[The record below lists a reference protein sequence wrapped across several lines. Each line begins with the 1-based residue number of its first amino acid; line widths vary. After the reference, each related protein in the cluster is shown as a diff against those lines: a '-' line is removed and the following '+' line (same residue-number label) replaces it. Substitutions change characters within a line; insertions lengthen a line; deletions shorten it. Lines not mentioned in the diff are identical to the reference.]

1 MATQTTLTSEY
12 GWRPDATTF
21 AAADVVPEALIMQTS
36 TVAGT
41 IEGDQPSLHVAYVDD
56 ADAAFVAEASP
67 INESDPDM
75 DEVLV
80 HTGKISQLIK
90 LSNEQFN
97 QEGTADQLAMSVSR
111 AIIKRADQAY
121 ISQVAPT
128 PPAVHPPAGLL
139 NIDDV
144 VEGEEIIGDLD
155 ALVDL
160 IAELEAEGSTPS
172 HIVVDPRG
180 WAELR
185 KLKIGT
191 DFNSS
196 LLGAGT
202 VDAKPMLLSLPVLVN
217 RWVPQHSG
225 LVLDRT
231 AVVSA
236 VGPVKIAT
244 SEHQFFSSDSVA
256 LRATWRIGWNVV
268 RPIRIGKFAI
278 NDTGE
283 GGS

>member
-1 MATQTTLTSEY
+1 MTTQTTTTAEY
-12 GWRPDATTF
+12 AWRPDATTF

-36 TVAGT
+36 TVAGS
-41 IEGDQPSLHVAYVDD
+41 IEGDKPSLHVAYVDD
-56 ADAAFVAEASP
+56 ADAEFVAEAVE
-67 INESDPDM
+67 IDESDPDM
-75 DEVLV
+75 SEVLV

-90 LSNEQFN
+90 LSTEQYN
-97 QEGTADQLAMSVSR
+97 QEGTAGQLAMSVSR

-139 NIDDV
+139 NIDNI
-144 VEGEEIIGDLD
+144 VEGQEILGDLD

-160 IAELEAEGSTPS
+160 IAELEAEGSMPS

-180 WAELR
+180 WAALR
-185 KLKIGT
+185 KLKTGIE
-191 DFNSS
+191 FNSS

-202 VDAKPMLLSLPVLVN
+202 TDAVPMLLSLPVLVN
-217 RWVPQHSG
+217 RWVPAYSG
-225 LVLDRT
+225 LLLDRT

-236 VGPVKIAT
+236 VGPVRIAS

-268 RPIRIGKFAI
+268 RPNRIGKFVI
-278 NDTGE
+278 NDGE
-283 GGS
+283 PGGS